1 MSQSNDNNQLYRNF
15 GPTSFAVNNS
25 TSIFLLTIMILFF
38 GVQSYNT
45 MPKEQ
50 FPEIVIPTIYVAT
63 TYAGNSAEDMETLVT
78 IPLEKELASITGIK
92 KIDGNSI
99 SDFSNI
105 IIEFNTNVTVEDALR
120 EVKDAV
126 DKAKG
131 DKDFPKDLTAGPNV
145 FEINFSEF
153 PIMTVNMAGNFSNDE
168 LRNYGEYLQTE
179 IEKLPEI
186 SEVKLKG
193 VADKEIQINVD
204 WKQMQAKQVSFNDIA
219 NAIATENITLSAG
232 ERDFNG
238 FNRSV
243 RVLGEFKN
251 MDEIRNIIVK
261 SEFQNPVFL
270 KDIAE
275 VLETVADPTSIA
287 RSDGLPVVSLDVIK
301 RAGENLLSAS
311 DKIKVIVEK
320 AKAKKLPSDLS
331 VTIFNDQSIN
341 TRDQVSNLQNSIISG
356 VILVVLV
363 LLFFLGLRNA
373 LFVGVAI
380 PLSMLMGILILNLM
394 GITLNVIVLFSLIL
408 ALGMLVDNSIV
419 VVENIYRYMSEGY
432 GSLDAAK
439 KATGEVAMPIIAS
452 TATTLAA
459 FVPLMFWPGIMGEFM
474 GYLPLTLIIVLTS
487 SLFVALVL
495 TPVFA
500 SVFMKIETNELVRT
514 DERKRLFK
522 VVRATAIMLVIAIG
536 AHFREVDWLRNSMGI
551 ATILTLLN
559 YFVLRPGTVVF
570 QNYVL
575 PALEQGYDRFIRV
588 VLRGFLPVLT
598 FIGVVILLFA
608 SISLFGSNPPK
619 TVFFPETDPLYIN
632 AFVELPIGSD
642 IESTDDIMRTLEK
655 QVDGAI
661 DGFQEAGVVEAVLSQ
676 IGENTSDPSAPPE
689 PGSTPNKARITVSFV
704 PSDKR
709 KGLSTVAAMDSIRS
723 ALKGY
728 AGVSI
733 VVDRNQDG
741 PPTGKP
747 INLEISGDDKSMRE
761 LTMVAENTLNHLR
774 NLNVPGVEELNMN
787 ISSKV
792 QQDVIEVDREASRRY
807 GLSTLDIAQAL
818 NTALYGRE
826 VSQFKDGE
834 DEYPIMLRFEEDYR
848 NDNEALMN
856 QLVTFRN
863 MDAGGQIV
871 QIPISAVANK
881 RPSSTYS
888 AVKRQNEKRTITIYS
903 NVLEGYNAN
912 EIVAEL
918 QAAMESYAE
927 ENYGEGFD
935 FKFTGE
941 QEQIAENMAFLSQAL
956 LVAVFAIFLILVT
969 QFNSIV
975 SPFIII
981 LSILFSTIGVFLGYW
996 ATGMDFVIVM
1006 TGIGIIS
1013 LAGIVVNNA
1022 IVLIDYVNFLRDR
1035 KRQELA
1041 VDALPDEEVK
1051 DAIIQGGKTRLRPVL
1066 LTAVTTILGLIPL
1079 AIGFNFNF
1087 ITFITDL
1094 DPQIFIGGDNAVFW
1108 GAMSWTIVY
1117 GLIFATFLTLVVV
1130 PVMYWLAYKLTSGVK
1145 RLFGDAAA

>member
-1 MSQSNDNNQLYRNF
+1 MSTKNDKKLYRNF
-15 GPTSFAVNNS
+15 KASSLAVDNA
-25 TSIFLLTIMILFF
+25 TSIFLFTLMILFF

-63 TYAGNSAEDMETLVT
+63 TYAGNSAEDMESLIT

-92 KIDGNSI
+92 KMDGNSI
-99 SDFSNI
+99 ADFSNI
-105 IIEFNTNVTVEDALR
+105 IVEFNTNVTVDKALQ

-153 PIMTVNMAGNFSNDE
+153 PIMTVNLSGRYSNDD
-168 LRNYGEYLQTE
+168 LREFGEYLQTQ

-193 VADKEIQINVD
+193 VAEKEIQIDVD
-204 WKQMQAKQVSFNDIA
+204 WKQMQAKKISFNDIA
-219 NAIATENITLSAG
+219 NAIAMENITMSAG
-232 ERDFNG
+232 ERNFNG

-243 RVLGEFKN
+243 RVVGEFKTVK
-251 MDEIRNIIVK
+251 EIENIIIK
-261 SEFQNPVFL
+261 SEFQNAVFIR
-270 KDIAE
+270 D
-275 VLETVADPTSIA
+275 VAKVVEGVAKPTSIA
-287 RSDGLPVVSLDVIK
+287 RSDRLPVVSLDVIK

-311 DKIKVIVEK
+311 DKIKEIVEK
-320 AKAKKLPSDLS
+320 AQASRFPDDLT
-331 VTIFNDQSIN
+331 VTLFNDQSIN

-356 VILVVLV
+356 IILVVLV

-373 LFVGVAI
+373 LFVGLAI

-419 VVENIYRYMSEGY
+419 VVENIYRYMQGGY
-432 GSLDAAK
+432 SPIDAAK
-439 KATGEVAMPIIAS
+439 KAAGEVAMPIIAS

-495 TPVFA
+495 TPVFT
-500 SVFMKIETNELVRT
+500 SVLMKVEKEELVRP
-514 DERKRLFK
+514 DEKRHL
-522 VVRATAIMLVIAIG
+522 RNNMIG
-536 AHFREVDWLRNSMGI
+536 VASMTVAAVFAHFAGTMWLRN
-551 ATILTLLN
+551 ALFFTVILTLVN
-559 YFVLRPGTVVF
+559 YFIFRPGTYLF
-570 QNYVL
+570 QTKVL
-575 PALEQGYDRFIRV
+575 PALESGYDAFIRFI
-588 VLRGFLPVLT
+588 LKGFIPVLT
-598 FIGVVILLFA
+598 FIGVIFL
-608 SISLFGSNPPK
+608 LFGSIGLFGSSAPN
-619 TVFFPETDPLYIN
+619 VIFFPKTDPLYIN

-642 IESTDDIMRTLEK
+642 IQSTNKIMKELEGKVEASIKTFKEADI
-655 QVDGAI
+655 
-661 DGFQEAGVVEAVLSQ
+661 VEAVLSQ
-676 IGENTSDPSAPPE
+676 IGENTSDPSQPPE
-689 PGSTPNKARITVSFV
+689 PGATPNKARITVAFV
-704 PSDKR
+704 SSDKR
-709 KGLSTVAAMDSIRS
+709 KGLSTYAAMDSIRN

-728 AGVSI
+728 AGVSL

-747 INLEISGDDKSMRE
+747 INLEISGDDKTMRE
-761 LTMVAENTLNHLR
+761 LTIVAEGALEYLK
-774 NLNVPGVEELNMN
+774 NLQVPGVEELNMN

-792 QQDVIEVDREASRRY
+792 QQDIVKVDREASRRY

-826 VSQFKDGE
+826 VSKFKDGE
-834 DEYPIMLRFEEDYR
+834 DEYPIILRYNDEYR

-871 QIPISAVANK
+871 QVPISAVATK
-881 RPSSTYS
+881 SPSSTYS
-888 AVKRQNEKRTITIYS
+888 AVKRKNEKRTITVYS

-912 EIVAEL
+912 EVVEQL
-918 QAAMESYAE
+918 QAGMQEYADLNFE
-927 ENYGEGFD
+927 EGYNYV
-935 FKFTGE
+935 FTGE
-941 QEQIAENMAFLSQAL
+941 QQEMAENMAFLSQAL
-956 LVAVFAIFLILVT
+956 LIAVFAIFLILVT
-969 QFNSIV
+969 QFNSLV
-975 SPFIII
+975 MPFIII

-996 ATGMDFVIVM
+996 ITGMDLVVVM

-1022 IVLIDYVNFLRDR
+1022 IVLIDYINFMQDR
-1035 KRQELA
+1035 EKEEKGL
-1041 VDALPDEEVK
+1041 VYLPEDSVRN
-1051 DAIIQGGKTRLRPVL
+1051 AIIEGGKTRLRPVL
-1066 LTAVTTILGLIPL
+1066 LTAVTTVLGLIPL

-1087 ITFITDL
+1087 STFLTDL
-1094 DPQIFIGGDNAVFW
+1094 DPQIFIGGDNAIFW

-1130 PVMYWLAYKLTSGVK
+1130 PVMYWLAYKATKSVK
-1145 RLFGDAAA
+1145 GLLGKPH